1 MATFALPAG
10 RLAFIASNLERVNL
24 MRKASKRTT
33 LSVVLASLAAL
44 AAWAAPTASAQSDG
58 AGLVFTSTNE
68 AGGNAVLVFRRAAD
82 GALTTTGSFATA
94 GEGTGSP
101 LDSQGALALGRD
113 HGRRLFVVNAG
124 SNSISE
130 FAVERDG
137 LTLLETVPSGGVDPV
152 SLAVS
157 DHLLYVLNQ
166 GDSGTPGNISGF
178 RVDSGLIPIPG
189 SSRPLSAPAV
199 SAPEISFDPSG
210 DVLVV
215 TEEATNLIDTY
226 TIGPDGRA
234 TGPVSHPSAGQTP
247 FGFAFDKHGNLVVS
261 DASGG
266 APNAGALSSY
276 EISGNGSLTTISGPI
291 ADDQSAPCWVVT
303 TANGGYAYTSNT
315 GSGTISSYT
324 LGNDGGLALL
334 AADAASTG
342 PGSAPIDLALSRNSR
357 FLYALGSATHAI
369 NGFRVQ
375 SDGSLTPLASG
386 PAGLPAGATGLLAG

>member
-1 MATFALPAG
+1 
-10 RLAFIASNLERVNL
+10 
-24 MRKASKRTT
+24 MRKASKRAT
-33 LSVVLASLAAL
+33 LSVVLVSLAAL
-44 AAWAAPTASAQSDG
+44 AGWAAPAAFAHADG
-58 AGLVFTSTNE
+58 AGLVFTSTNN
-68 AGGNAVLVFRRAAD
+68 AGGNAVLVFTRAAD
-82 GALTTTGSFATA
+82 GALTAARSFATGGA
-94 GEGTGSP
+94 GTGSP

-124 SNSISE
+124 SDTISE
-130 FAVERDG
+130 FAVEGDR
-137 LTLLETVPSGGVDPV
+137 LTLLKTVSSGGVDPV

-157 DHLLYVLNQ
+157 DHLLYVLNE
-166 GDSGTPGNISGF
+166 GGSGTPGNITGF

-189 SSRPLSAPAV
+189 TSRPLSAPAV
-199 SAPEISFDPSG
+199 SAPEISFDPTG

-234 TGPVSHPSAGQTP
+234 NGPVSHPSAGQTP
-247 FGFAFDKHGNLVVS
+247 FGFAFDKHDDLVVS

-276 EISGNGSLTTISGPI
+276 QTSEDGSLATISGPI
-291 ADDQSAPCWVVT
+291 ADNQSAPCWVVT

-324 LGNDGGLALL
+324 IGNDGGLVLL

-342 PGSAPIDLALSRNSR
+342 PGSAPIDLALTRNSR

-386 PAGLPAGATGLLAG
+386 PAGLPAGATGLLTG